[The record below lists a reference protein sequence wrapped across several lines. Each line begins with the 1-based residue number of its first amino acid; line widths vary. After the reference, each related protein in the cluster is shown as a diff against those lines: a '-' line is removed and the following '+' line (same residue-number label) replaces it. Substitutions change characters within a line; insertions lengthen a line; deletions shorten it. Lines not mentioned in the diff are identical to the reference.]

1 MTAWAKT
8 FEIEEFFLDNGLQ
21 VIVIENHKSPI
32 IQQMLFY
39 KVGAADEKIGKGGIA
54 HLLEHLM
61 FRGTSKVK
69 GQRFN
74 RILEENGAESNAFT
88 AQDVTAYYQFLD
100 ISRLELAMYLEAD
113 RMKGLMINE
122 SDFVTERDVV
132 FQERKQRVDNNP
144 AAKFYEKLRRILWQD
159 HPYANPITGQEKE
172 ILGLTRDDAVDFY
185 RQYYNPNNAVLIL
198 SGDIDVK
205 TAKELVSKY
214 YGKIKPSNLKTAEFT
229 TLPQNYNAKLEM
241 SLPEVKLG
249 RMVKMYAAP
258 SFNKDR
264 KSAYALEVLSEYL
277 TGDKNSPL
285 YQKLVIKDKKA
296 LDVDAGYDGIS
307 RSYGS
312 FVLSVIPVGKI
323 DAKFEN
329 VIENAVK
336 SSMNI
341 LNEDKIDKVKQ
352 KILSEL
358 VYLMDNPASLAQLA
372 GYMSAVGIDIDELNV
387 YADNIKKITVEDV
400 KIAFDNLWNKTPQVL
415 GILQPEDNK

>member
-185 RQYYNPNNAVLIL
+185 RQYYTPNNAVLIL

-258 SFNKDR
+258 SFNQDR

-323 DAKFEN
+323 DVKFEN

-341 LNEDKIDKVKQ
+341 INEDKIDKVKQ

-415 GILQPEDNK
+415 GILQSEDNK

>member
-185 RQYYNPNNAVLIL
+185 RQYYTPNNAVLIL

-258 SFNKDR
+258 SFNQDR

>member
-185 RQYYNPNNAVLIL
+185 RQYYTPNNAVLIL

-258 SFNKDR
+258 SFNQDR

-307 RSYGS
+307 RNYGS